1 MEEYGVFFAIPA
13 QERRVEDYGVFA
25 VIPAKAGIHMSAANA
40 LNNMT
45 SPVLLA
51 TIRQILY
58 GAHVCH

>member
-1 MEEYGVFFAIPA
+1 M
-13 QERRVEDYGVFA
+13 EDYGVFA

-40 LNNMT
+40 LNSMT
-45 SPVLLA
+45 SPILLA